1 MQERT
6 VQFLEAPRPARHSAV
21 HSVLAAYMY
30 IYHEADL
37 IHGPAPAAA
46 RSLDVKEAGIGEE
59 RGNMR
64 DGPIQ
69 WGSRIA
75 DG

>member
-46 RSLDVKEAGIGEE
+46 RGRGGRRRLRRRE
-59 RGNMR
+59 RGQR
-64 DGPIQ
+64 
-69 WGSRIA
+69 R
-75 DG
+75 